1 VCVPNNHASLGDG
14 WKTVH
19 LFTWSSVFACL
30 VTLTVSSRTIGRP
43 IWWIGPQSDPA
54 SPVLLLIPIALVVV
68 PVLTAYRVPQRA
80 GVATIGAAL
89 GVMACGLVA
98 ISSTPAI
105 AIAVMV
111 VGFAALMASIAC
123 LAGSRK
129 YR

>member
-1 VCVPNNHASLGDG
+1 MCVPNNHGSISYG
-14 WKTVH
+14 WRTVH
-19 LFTWSSVFACL
+19 LITWSSVFACL

-68 PVLTAYRVPQRA
+68 PVLTAYQVPQRT
-80 GVATIGAAL
+80 GIVTIGAAV

-105 AIAVMV
+105 AIATMV
-111 VGFAALMASIAC
+111 VGLAALMASIAC
-123 LAGSRK
+123 LVGSHK